1 MAHYNERYAA
11 SESEAQVAVVAEL
24 GRIALLE
31 KQHEA
36 GREAAAARDKAT
48 LEERVANLDFGG
60 FSFAA
65 AGAAPPKPPN

>member
-65 AGAAPPKPPN
+65 AGAAPPN